1 MKQNIKNA
9 SICKAIL
16 TKTKTKTKT
25 RKLMTGRN
33 FFHHQG
39 YKERST
45 WS

>member
-1 MKQNIKNA
+1 MKQNIKNT

-16 TKTKTKTKT
+16 TKKKKKTKK
-25 RKLMTGRN
+25 KLMTGRN